1 MADMP
6 ILPGLMGDAAA
17 AGVAPLTFDDLSE
30 EEVDALVAEASAKG
44 EAVAF
49 AGEETPEEEALEHGM
64 LEAAEEQGEGEEEE
78 EEVDEEAQAEAEAE
92 TFATMAAAAVEECA
106 GYLSQLEELEAQ
118 AKETEDGDPKQVK
131 KLLKEAEKL
140 QKDIEK
146 AAGEAEKAAGKGKV
160 DKAQAAS
167 EEADS
172 LVAEVAG
179 LVEQAKEAAGMGA
192 GAAGDDAAEYESEN
206 GAGAPAG
213 PPKPEASPLEVWAR
227 RGA

>member
-17 AGVAPLTFDDLSE
+17 GGVAPLAFDDLSE

-44 EAVAF
+44 GAVAF
-49 AGEETPEEEALEHGM
+49 AGEETPQEEALEHGM
-64 LEAAEEQGEGEEEE
+64 LEAAEEEGEGEE

-118 AKETEDGDPKQVK
+118 AKEAEDGDPKQVK

-192 GAAGDDAAEYESEN
+192 GAAGDADAEYEGEN